1 MPQTH
6 IPLCANPL
14 FSDILSLLEPPRLDT
29 VSFEP
34 VLAPSISPASPASP
48 YSFEPTQRNKQQ
60 RSPYPPL
67 FVFLSCSLSHLFC
80 TTKPDI
86 PEILEMTKQFNI
98 FYPNSQMPTGLSR
111 QEGRQ
116 SCGIGDNTMRPRCGR
131 GKRCGSR
138 QLFPPCPFPEI
149 VFSAVWF
156 FVVVA
161 VSVTRPC
168 VYLSLAMCIP
178 LASSLCLS
186 SFFMV
191 LTCSSVPC

>member
-111 QEGRQ
+111 QEGRGLDVVEVRDVGHASSFRHVRFLKLYSQ
-116 SCGIGDNTMRPRCGR
+116 RFG
-131 GKRCGSR
+131 
-138 QLFPPCPFPEI
+138 
-149 VFSAVWF
+149 FSSLLLS
-156 FVVVA
+156 
-161 VSVTRPC
+161 VSLVLVYTFRSQC
-168 VYLSLAMCIP
+168 VYLWQVVCVSLR
-178 LASSLCLS
+178 SSW
-186 SFFMV
+186 F
-191 LTCSSVPC
+191 